1 MTTARKEKFPRPYTN
16 SIKASKR
23 KTIPHTHFTWFHSP
37 EFFSS
42 SSFHQYGRPIDNR
55 QIWFFCYLS
64 CQISS
69 LHLWNVLHKRNYK
82 SGQPKSIYL
91 SIVNGTSG
99 TNLPRFIQKLKES
112 TKFNPLFL
120 DKILSKGC
128 SQISL
133 TYKRLNTTRR
143 RITLNIFQSCSRHL
157 GCFCTWGSADFLRTI
172 WLVTLADFSQSETC
186 LLYVIN
192 RRLIAGVFQFFFRSG
207 MSGICLSRSL
217 CL

>member
-1 MTTARKEKFPRPYTN
+1 MVGPSITGKFDFFVIFLARSQVCICEMYCIKEL
-16 SIKASKR
+16 
-23 KTIPHTHFTWFHSP
+23 TWST
-37 EFFSS
+37 E
-42 SSFHQYGRPIDNR
+42 
-55 QIWFFCYLS
+55 
-64 CQISS
+64 
-69 LHLWNVLHKRNYK
+69 
-82 SGQPKSIYL
+82 IYL

-157 GCFCTWGSADFLRTI
+157 GCFCTWGSVDFLRTI
-172 WLVTLADFSQSETC
+172 WLVTIAYFSQSETC

-207 MSGICLSRSL
+207 ICLSRSL